1 MIKCEVLLRDR
12 KYHEEYSY
20 SLDEFKKIEIPLINI
35 KKCKKHYVNYVATFD
50 IETSKIEKGN
60 DEYEGF
66 LYHWQFC
73 INGIVIFGRDW
84 LEFAKLIYYLKEE
97 LLLSNDRKLVVYV
110 HNLSYEFHFLY
121 NLFYVSDV
129 FCIDKRKVLKCI
141 LDDFIELRCSYYLS
155 NMNLSKFIENTPNAQ
170 HIKALGDLA
179 YSKLY
184 LPSTQLSSKEYGYC
198 YNDVYG
204 LFECIRER
212 LKEFNLNQIPLTST
226 GYVRRE
232 CRKNM
237 NKNLNNR
244 KIFEKLALNQEVY
257 DLLRDCFRGGN
268 TASNR
273 YHTNVIIDNVS
284 SYDMTSAYPYVMLS
298 EKYPMSKFIYYDL
311 ESFEELDYYN
321 KRYCTI
327 GYYYFSNIKL
337 KNNIPIP
344 YIPIS
349 KCLTVVKD
357 EDLIVYNGRLISSSG
372 IKIAL
377 TNIDYEIIK
386 NQYDFDYD
394 DLRVENFYF
403 ARKGFLP
410 KELRETIIEYYEL
423 KTQLK
428 GINDKEYEYMKSK
441 NKLNSLYGMIVTNI
455 QRKEILF
462 DSEKDECFFYGEK
475 GLLEDYYNSRNNF
488 LSYQWGVFVTA
499 YCRRNLQLA
508 LDGIGLDVV
517 YCDTDSVKY
526 LNNHDEV
533 FNKINY
539 NMLKYCEENDILN
552 YAQRDNKK
560 YYLGVYDFEGTYQQF
575 KTLGA
580 KKYAFL
586 KNDKYGITVS
596 GLSKIKG
603 AKELEK
609 NGLEFFKNGSVF
621 YDSGRTTV
629 KFNNDKIHYLQ
640 IGNDKII
647 NGSNVVILD
656 TTYTLG
662 ISNTM
667 LDIID
672 LCNKRERRKLK
683 WKKL

>member
-1 MIKCEVLLRDR
+1 MIKCEVLLRDK
-12 KYHEEYSY
+12 KYHEEYAY
-20 SLDEFKKIEIPLINI
+20 TLEEFQKIEIPLINI
-35 KKCKKHYVNYVATFD
+35 KKTKKYYVNYVATFD
-50 IETSKIEKGN
+50 IETSKIEKSN

-97 LLLSNDRKLVVYV
+97 LLLSNDKKLVVYV

-155 NMNLSKFIENTPNAQ
+155 NMNLSKFIENTPNTQ
-170 HIKALGDLA
+170 HIKALGDLD
-179 YSKLY
+179 YSKLF

-198 YNDVYG
+198 YNDVCG

-273 YHTNVIIDNVS
+273 YHTNVILDNVS

-298 EKYPMSKFIYYDL
+298 EKYPMSRFIYYDL
-311 ESFEELDYYN
+311 ESFKELDYYN

-386 NQYDFDYD
+386 NQYDYDYD

-428 GINDKEYEYMKSK
+428 GIKDKEYEYMKSK

-462 DSEKDECFFYGEK
+462 DSEKDEVFSYGEK
-475 GLLEDYYNSRNNF
+475 GLLEDYYKSRNNF
-488 LSYQWGVFVTA
+488 LSYQWGVFVTSF
-499 YCRRNLQLA
+499 CRKNLQTA
-508 LDGIGLDVV
+508 IDRFNKYGTSLDVV
-517 YCDTDSVKY
+517 YCDTDSIKY
-526 LNNHDEV
+526 LGNYDKVFKEINDEWLKKCKD
-533 FNKINY
+533 NGIINY
-539 NMLKYCEENDILN
+539 AE
-552 YAQRDNKK
+552 RDNKK
-560 YYLGVYDFEGTYQQF
+560 YYLGVYDFEGTYQKF

-629 KFNNDKIHYLQ
+629 KFNNDKFHYLQ

-672 LCNKRERRKLK
+672 LCNNRKGEN
-683 WKKL
+683 

>member
-273 YHTNVIIDNVS
+273 YHTNVILDNVS

-462 DSEKDECFFYGEK
+462 DSEKDEVFSYGEK

-539 NMLKYCEENDILN
+539 NMLKFCEENDILN

-672 LCNKRERRKLK
+672 LCNNRKGEN
-683 WKKL
+683 

>member
-273 YHTNVIIDNVS
+273 YHTNVILDNVS

-377 TNIDYEIIK
+377 TSIDYEIIK

-462 DSEKDECFFYGEK
+462 DSEKDEVFSYGEK

-609 NGLEFFKNGSVF
+609 NGLDFFKNGSVF

-672 LCNKRERRKLK
+672 LCNNRKGEN
-683 WKKL
+683 

>member
-273 YHTNVIIDNVS
+273 YHTNVILDNVS

-386 NQYDFDYD
+386 NQYYFDYD

-462 DSEKDECFFYGEK
+462 DSEKDEVFSYGEK

-667 LDIID
+667 LDIIN
-672 LCNKRERRKLK
+672 LCNNRKGEN
-683 WKKL
+683 

>member
-170 HIKALGDLA
+170 HIKALGDLE

-273 YHTNVIIDNVS
+273 YHTNVILDNVS

-462 DSEKDECFFYGEK
+462 DSEKDEVFSYGEK

-539 NMLKYCEENDILN
+539 NMLQFCEENDIVN

-672 LCNKRERRKLK
+672 LCNNRKGEN
-683 WKKL
+683 

>member
-1 MIKCEVLLRDR
+1 MIKCEVLLRDK
-12 KYHEEYSY
+12 KYHEEYAY
-20 SLDEFKKIEIPLINI
+20 TLEEFQKIEIPLINI
-35 KKCKKHYVNYVATFD
+35 KKSKKYYVNYVATFD
-50 IETSKIEKGN
+50 IETSKIEKSN

-97 LLLSNDRKLVVYV
+97 LLLSNDKKLVVYV

-155 NMNLSKFIENTPNAQ
+155 NMNLSKFIENTPNTQ
-170 HIKALGDLA
+170 HIKALGDLD

-198 YNDVYG
+198 YNDVCG

-273 YHTNVIIDNVS
+273 YHTNVILDNVS

-311 ESFEELDYYN
+311 ESFKELDYYN

-386 NQYDFDYD
+386 NQYDYDYD

-462 DSEKDECFFYGEK
+462 DSEKDEVFSYGEK
-475 GLLEDYYNSRNNF
+475 GLLEDYYKSRNNF
-488 LSYQWGVFVTA
+488 LSYQWGVFVTSF
-499 YCRRNLQLA
+499 CRKNLQTA
-508 LDGIGLDVV
+508 IDRFNKYGTSLDVV
-517 YCDTDSVKY
+517 YCDTDSIKY
-526 LNNHDEV
+526 LGNYDKVFKEINDEWL
-533 FNKINY
+533 KKCKDSGIINY
-539 NMLKYCEENDILN
+539 AE
-552 YAQRDNKK
+552 RDNKK
-560 YYLGVYDFEGTYQQF
+560 YYLGVYDFEGTYQKF

-629 KFNNDKIHYLQ
+629 KFNNDKFHYLQ

-672 LCNKRERRKLK
+672 LCNNRKGEN
-683 WKKL
+683 

>member
-1 MIKCEVLLRDR
+1 MIKCESLWNDN
-12 KYHEEYSY
+12 KYHEEYAY
-20 SLDEFKKIEIPLINI
+20 SLEEFKEIKKIPLIPI
-35 KKCKKHYVNYVATFD
+35 KKCRKHYSNYIATFD
-50 IETSKIEKGN
+50 IETSKFEKGN

-66 LYHWQFC
+66 MYHWQFC
-73 INGIVIFGRDW
+73 INGIVVFGRSW
-84 LEFAKLIYYLKEE
+84 IEFANLIYYLYSK
-97 LLLSNDRKLVVYV
+97 LKLSNDNKLVVYV
-110 HNLSYEFHFLY
+110 HNLSYEFHFMY
-121 NLFYVSDV
+121 NLFDISEV

-141 LDDFIELRCSYYLS
+141 LDGFIEMRCSYYLS
-155 NMNLSKFIENTPNAQ
+155 NMNLAKFIENTPNTK
-170 HIKALGDLA
+170 HIKSSGDLD
-179 YSKLY
+179 YNKLY
-184 LPSTQLSSKEYGYC
+184 LPSSHLTLKEYGYC
-198 YNDVYG
+198 YNDVMG
-204 LFECIRER
+204 LFECMKER
-212 LKEFNLNQIPLTST
+212 LQEFNLNQIPLTST

-232 CRKNM
+232 CRRKM
-237 NKNLNNR
+237 NENLNNR
-244 KIFEKLALNQEVY
+244 IIFEKLALNQELY

-273 YHTNVIIDNVS
+273 YHTNVILENVS

-298 EKYPMSKFIYYDL
+298 EKYPMSKFMYYEL
-311 ESFEELDYYN
+311 ESLKELDYYN
-321 KRYCTI
+321 NRYCTI

-349 KCLTVVKD
+349 KCLKVVKD
-357 EDLIVYNGRLISSSG
+357 DNLVVYNGRVLSSSG

-377 TNIDYEIIK
+377 TNVDFEIIK
-386 NQYDFDYD
+386 NQYDFDS
-394 DLRVENFYF
+394 DLRIERFYF
-403 ARKGFLP
+403 ARKDFLP
-410 KELRETIIEYYEL
+410 KELRETIMEYYEL

-428 GINDKEYEYMKSK
+428 GNKEKEYEYMKSK

-455 QRKEILF
+455 QRKEIIF
-462 DSEKDECFFYGEK
+462 DSEKEDIFSYGDK
-475 GLLEDYYNSRNNF
+475 GILEDYYNGRNNF
-488 LSYQWGVFVTA
+488 LSYQWGVYVTA
-499 YCRRNLQLA
+499 YCRRNLQIA
-508 LDGIGLDVV
+508 IDGIGLDVV

-526 LNNHDEV
+526 LNNHDDV
-533 FNKINY
+533 FHEINNKMLNY
-539 NMLKYCEENDILN
+539 CKEYDILN
-552 YAQRDNKK
+552 YAQRNNKK
-560 YYLGVYDFEGTYQQF
+560 YYLGIYDFEGTYQKF

-586 KNDKYGITVS
+586 KNNKYGITVS

-621 YDSGRTTV
+621 NDSGRTVV
-629 KFNNDKIHYLQ
+629 KFNNDKFHYLTL
-640 IGNDKII
+640 GKDKII

-672 LCNKRERRKLK
+672 CANK
-683 WKKL
+683 KKGEN

>member
-1 MIKCEVLLRDR
+1 MIKCEVLLRDK
-12 KYHEEYSY
+12 KYHEEYAY
-20 SLDEFKKIEIPLINI
+20 TLEEFQKIEIPLINI
-35 KKCKKHYVNYVATFD
+35 KKSKKYYVNYVATFD
-50 IETSKIEKGN
+50 IETSKIEKSN

-73 INGIVIFGRDW
+73 INGLVIFGRDW
-84 LEFAKLIYYLKEE
+84 LQFAQLIYYLKDILE
-97 LLLSNDRKLVVYV
+97 LSNNKKLVVYV

-155 NMNLSKFIENTPNAQ
+155 NMNLSKFIENTPNTQ
-170 HIKALGDLA
+170 HIKALGDLD

-184 LPSTQLSSKEYGYC
+184 LPSSQLSSKEYGYC

-212 LKEFNLNQIPLTST
+212 LQEFNLNQIPLTST

-244 KIFEKLALNQEVY
+244 KIFEKLALNQEVH
-257 DLLRDCFRGGN
+257 DLLRDCLRGGN

-273 YHTNVIIDNVS
+273 YHTNVILDNVS

-311 ESFEELDYYN
+311 ESFKELDYYN

-372 IKIAL
+372 IKIGL

-386 NQYDFDYD
+386 NQYDFDYE

-410 KELRETIIEYYEL
+410 KELRETIIKYYEI

-462 DSEKDECFFYGEK
+462 DSEKDEVFSYGEK

-539 NMLKYCEENDILN
+539 NMLKYCEEYDIIN

-560 YYLGVYDFEGTYQQF
+560 YYLGVYDFEGTYQKF

-603 AKELEK
+603 EKELEK

-629 KFNNDKIHYLQ
+629 KFNNDKFHYLQ

-672 LCNKRERRKLK
+672 LCNNRKGEN
-683 WKKL
+683 

>member
-1 MIKCEVLLRDR
+1 MIKCEVLLRDK
-12 KYHEEYSY
+12 KYHEEYAY
-20 SLDEFKKIEIPLINI
+20 TLEEFQKIEIPLINI
-35 KKCKKHYVNYVATFD
+35 KKCKKYYVNYVATFD
-50 IETSKIEKGN
+50 IETSKIEKSN

-73 INGIVIFGRDW
+73 INGVVIFGRDW
-84 LEFAKLIYYLKEE
+84 LQFAQLIYYLKDI
-97 LLLSNDRKLVVYV
+97 LQLSNNKKLVVYV

-121 NLFYVSDV
+121 NLFYISDV
-129 FCIDKRKVLKCI
+129 FCLDKRKVLKCI
-141 LDDFIELRCSYYLS
+141 LDGFIELRCSYYLS
-155 NMNLSKFIENTPNAQ
+155 NMNLSKFIENTPNTQ
-170 HIKALGDLA
+170 HIKALGDLD

-184 LPSTQLSSKEYGYC
+184 LPSTQLSCKEYGYC
-198 YNDVYG
+198 FNDVCG

-212 LKEFNLNQIPLTST
+212 LQEFNLNQIPLTST

-244 KIFEKLALNQEVY
+244 KIFEKIALNQEVY
-257 DLLRDCFRGGN
+257 ELLRDCFRGGN

-273 YHTNVIIDNVS
+273 YHTNVILDNVS

-311 ESFEELDYYN
+311 ESFKELDYYN

-337 KNNIPIP
+337 KNNISIP

-462 DSEKDECFFYGEK
+462 DSEKDEVFSYGEK

-539 NMLKYCEENDILN
+539 NMLKYCEEHDILN
-552 YAQRDNKK
+552 YAQRDNIK
-560 YYLGVYDFEGTYQQF
+560 YYLGVYDFEGIYQKF

-586 KNDKYGITVS
+586 KNDTYGITVS

-629 KFNNDKIHYLQ
+629 KFNNDKFHYLQ

-672 LCNKRERRKLK
+672 LCNNRKGEN
-683 WKKL
+683 

>member
-12 KYHEEYSY
+12 KYHEEYAY

-66 LYHWQFC
+66 IYHWQFC

-97 LLLSNDRKLVVYV
+97 LVLSNDKKLVVYV

-170 HIKALGDLA
+170 HIKALGDLD

-184 LPSTQLSSKEYGYC
+184 LPSTQLLSKEYGYC

-273 YHTNVIIDNVS
+273 YHTNVILDNVS

-357 EDLIVYNGRLISSSG
+357 EDLIVYNGRLISSTG

-428 GINDKEYEYMKSK
+428 GINDKAYEYMKSK

-462 DSEKDECFFYGEK
+462 DSEKDEVFSYGEK

-539 NMLKYCEENDILN
+539 NILKYCEEYDILN
-552 YAQRDNKK
+552 YARRDNKK

-586 KNDKYGITVS
+586 KNDKYGIAVS

-672 LCNKRERRKLK
+672 LCNNRKGEN
-683 WKKL
+683 

>member
-1 MIKCEVLLRDR
+1 MIKCEVLLRDK
-12 KYHEEYSY
+12 KYHEEYAY
-20 SLDEFKKIEIPLINI
+20 TLEEFQKIEIPLINI
-35 KKCKKHYVNYVATFD
+35 KKSKKYYVNYVATFD
-50 IETSKIEKGN
+50 IETSKIEKSN

-97 LLLSNDRKLVVYV
+97 LVLSNDKKLVVYI

-170 HIKALGDLA
+170 HIKALGDLD

-273 YHTNVIIDNVS
+273 YHTNVILDNVS

-394 DLRVENFYF
+394 DLRIENFYF
-403 ARKGFLP
+403 ARKGYLP

-462 DSEKDECFFYGEK
+462 DSGKDEVFSYGEK
-475 GLLEDYYNSRNNF
+475 GLLEDYYKSRNNF
-488 LSYQWGVFVTA
+488 LSYQWGVFVTSF
-499 YCRRNLQLA
+499 CRKNLQA
-508 LDGIGLDVV
+508 AIDRFNKYGTSLDVV
-517 YCDTDSVKY
+517 YCDTDSIKY
-526 LNNHDEV
+526 LGNYDKVFKEINDEW
-533 FNKINY
+533 
-539 NMLKYCEENDILN
+539 LKKCKDSGIIN

-560 YYLGVYDFEGTYQQF
+560 YYLGVYDFEGTYQKF

-629 KFNNDKIHYLQ
+629 KFNNDKFHYLQ

-667 LDIID
+667 LDIIN
-672 LCNKRERRKLK
+672 LCNNRKGEN
-683 WKKL
+683 

>member
-1 MIKCEVLLRDR
+1 MIKCEVLLRDK
-12 KYHEEYSY
+12 KYHEEYAY
-20 SLDEFKKIEIPLINI
+20 TLEEFQKIKIPLINI
-35 KKCKKHYVNYVATFD
+35 KKSKKYYVNYVATFD
-50 IETSKIEKGN
+50 IETSKIEKSN

-97 LLLSNDRKLVVYV
+97 LLLSNDKKLVVYV

-155 NMNLSKFIENTPNAQ
+155 NMNLSKFIENTPNTQ
-170 HIKALGDLA
+170 HIKALGDLD
-179 YSKLY
+179 YSKLF

-198 YNDVYG
+198 YNDVCG

-273 YHTNVIIDNVS
+273 YHTNVILDNVS

-298 EKYPMSKFIYYDL
+298 EKYPMSTFIYYDL
-311 ESFEELDYYN
+311 ESFKELDYYN

-386 NQYDFDYD
+386 NQYDYDYD

-428 GINDKEYEYMKSK
+428 GIKDKEYEYMKSK

-462 DSEKDECFFYGEK
+462 DSEKDEVFSYGEK
-475 GLLEDYYNSRNNF
+475 GLLEDYYKSRNNF
-488 LSYQWGVFVTA
+488 LSYQWGVFVTSF
-499 YCRRNLQLA
+499 CRKNLQTA
-508 LDGIGLDVV
+508 IDRFNKYGTSLDVV
-517 YCDTDSVKY
+517 YCDTDSIKY
-526 LNNHDEV
+526 LGNYDKVFKEINDEWL
-533 FNKINY
+533 KKCKDYGIINY
-539 NMLKYCEENDILN
+539 AE
-552 YAQRDNKK
+552 RDNKK
-560 YYLGVYDFEGTYQQF
+560 YYLGVYDFEGTYQKF

-629 KFNNDKIHYLQ
+629 KFNNDKFHYLQ

-672 LCNKRERRKLK
+672 LCNNRKGEN
-683 WKKL
+683 

>member
-170 HIKALGDLA
+170 HIKALGDLE

-237 NKNLNNR
+237 NKNLNNS

-273 YHTNVIIDNVS
+273 YHTNVILDNVS

-462 DSEKDECFFYGEK
+462 DSEKDEVFSYGEK

-539 NMLKYCEENDILN
+539 NMLQFCEENDIVN

-672 LCNKRERRKLK
+672 LCNNRKGEN
-683 WKKL
+683 

>member
-273 YHTNVIIDNVS
+273 YHTNVILDNVS

-462 DSEKDECFFYGEK
+462 DSEKDEVFSYGEK

-539 NMLKYCEENDILN
+539 NMLKFCEENDILN

-640 IGNDKII
+640 IGNNKII

-672 LCNKRERRKLK
+672 LCNNRKGEN
-683 WKKL
+683 

>member
-1 MIKCEVLLRDR
+1 MIKCEVLLRDK
-12 KYHEEYSY
+12 KYHEEYAY
-20 SLDEFKKIEIPLINI
+20 TLEEFQKIEIPLINI
-35 KKCKKHYVNYVATFD
+35 KKSKKYYVNYVATFD
-50 IETSKIEKGN
+50 IETSKIEKSN

-97 LLLSNDRKLVVYV
+97 LVLSNDKKLVVYV

-170 HIKALGDLA
+170 HIKALGDLD

-273 YHTNVIIDNVS
+273 YHTNVILDNVS

-462 DSEKDECFFYGEK
+462 DSEKDEVFSYGEK

-539 NMLKYCEENDILN
+539 NMLKYCEEHDILN

-560 YYLGVYDFEGTYQQF
+560 YYLGVYDFEGTYQKF

-629 KFNNDKIHYLQ
+629 KFNNDKFHYLQ

-647 NGSNVVILD
+647 NGPNVVILD

-672 LCNKRERRKLK
+672 LCNNRKGEN
-683 WKKL
+683 

>member
-1 MIKCEVLLRDR
+1 MIKCEVLLRDK
-12 KYHEEYSY
+12 KYHEEYAY
-20 SLDEFKKIEIPLINI
+20 SLEEFKKIEIPLINI
-35 KKCKKHYVNYVATFD
+35 KKCKKYYVNYVATFD
-50 IETSKIEKGN
+50 IETSKIEKSN

-84 LEFAKLIYYLKEE
+84 LQFARLIYYLKDI
-97 LLLSNDRKLVVYV
+97 LQLSNNKKLVVYV

-121 NLFYVSDV
+121 NLFYISDV
-129 FCIDKRKVLKCI
+129 FCLDKRKVLKCI

-155 NMNLSKFIENTPNAQ
+155 NMNLSKFIENTPNTE
-170 HIKALGDLA
+170 HIKALGDLD
-179 YSKLY
+179 YSKVY
-184 LPSTQLSSKEYGYC
+184 FPSTQLSCKEYGYC
-198 YNDVYG
+198 FNDVCG

-212 LKEFNLNQIPLTST
+212 LQEFNLNQIPLTST

-244 KIFEKLALNQEVY
+244 KIFEKIALNQEVY

-273 YHTNVIIDNVS
+273 YHTNVILDNVS

-311 ESFEELDYYN
+311 ESFKELDYYN

-410 KELRETIIEYYEL
+410 EELRETIIEYYEL

-428 GINDKEYEYMKSK
+428 GINGKEYEYMKSK

-462 DSEKDECFFYGEK
+462 DSEKDEVFSYGEK

-508 LDGIGLDVV
+508 LNGIGLDVV

-533 FNKINY
+533 FNNINY
-539 NMLKYCEENDILN
+539 NMLKYCKEHDILN
-552 YAQRDNKK
+552 YALRDNKK
-560 YYLGVYDFEGTYQQF
+560 YYLGIYDFEGTYQKF

-609 NGLEFFKNGSVF
+609 NGLEFFKNGNVF

-629 KFNNDKIHYLQ
+629 KFNNDKFHYLQ

-672 LCNKRERRKLK
+672 LCNNRKGEN
-683 WKKL
+683 

>member
-184 LPSTQLSSKEYGYC
+184 LPSTQLSSTEYGYC

-273 YHTNVIIDNVS
+273 YHTNVILDNVS

-462 DSEKDECFFYGEK
+462 DSEKDEVFSYGEK

-539 NMLKYCEENDILN
+539 NMLKFCEENDILN

-560 YYLGVYDFEGTYQQF
+560 YYLGVYDFEGTYQEF

-672 LCNKRERRKLK
+672 LCNNRKGEN
-683 WKKL
+683 

>member
-273 YHTNVIIDNVS
+273 YHTNVILDNVS

-462 DSEKDECFFYGEK
+462 DSEKDEVFSYGEK

-539 NMLKYCEENDILN
+539 NMLSYCEENDILN

-580 KKYAFL
+580 KKYAFF

-672 LCNKRERRKLK
+672 LCNNRKGEN
-683 WKKL
+683 

>member
-1 MIKCEVLLRDR
+1 MIKCEVLLRDK
-12 KYHEEYSY
+12 KYHEEYAY
-20 SLDEFKKIEIPLINI
+20 TLEEFQKIEIPLINI
-35 KKCKKHYVNYVATFD
+35 KKCKKYYVNYVATFD
-50 IETSKIEKGN
+50 IETSKIEKSN

-84 LEFAKLIYYLKEE
+84 LQFARLIYYLKDI
-97 LLLSNDRKLVVYV
+97 LQLSNNKKLVVYV

-121 NLFYVSDV
+121 NLFYISDV
-129 FCIDKRKVLKCI
+129 FCLDKRKVLKCI

-155 NMNLSKFIENTPNAQ
+155 NMNLSKFIENTPNTQ
-170 HIKALGDLA
+170 HIKALGDLD

-184 LPSTQLSSKEYGYC
+184 LPSTQLSCKEYGYC
-198 YNDVYG
+198 FNDVCG

-212 LKEFNLNQIPLTST
+212 LQEFNLNQIPLTST

-244 KIFEKLALNQEVY
+244 KIFEKIALNQEVY

-273 YHTNVIIDNVS
+273 YHTNVILDNVS

-311 ESFEELDYYN
+311 ESFKELDYYN

-410 KELRETIIEYYEL
+410 NELRETIIEYYEL

-462 DSEKDECFFYGEK
+462 DSEKDEVFSYGEK

-539 NMLKYCEENDILN
+539 NMLKYCEEHDILN
-552 YAQRDNKK
+552 YALRDNKK
-560 YYLGVYDFEGTYQQF
+560 YYLGVYDFEGTYQKF

-609 NGLEFFKNGSVF
+609 NGLEFFKNGNVF

-629 KFNNDKIHYLQ
+629 KFNNDKFHYLQ

-672 LCNKRERRKLK
+672 WCNNRKGEN
-683 WKKL
+683 

>member
-1 MIKCEVLLRDR
+1 MIKCEVLLRDK
-12 KYHEEYSY
+12 KYHEEYAY
-20 SLDEFKKIEIPLINI
+20 TLEEFQKIEIPLINI
-35 KKCKKHYVNYVATFD
+35 KKCKKYYVNYVATFD
-50 IETSKIEKGN
+50 IETSKIEKSN

-84 LEFAKLIYYLKEE
+84 LQFARLIYYLKDI
-97 LLLSNDRKLVVYV
+97 LQLSNNKKLVVYV

-121 NLFYVSDV
+121 NLFYISDV
-129 FCIDKRKVLKCI
+129 FCLDKRKVLKCI

-155 NMNLSKFIENTPNAQ
+155 NMNLSKFIENTPNTQ
-170 HIKALGDLA
+170 HIKALGDLD

-184 LPSTQLSSKEYGYC
+184 LPSTQLSCKENGYC
-198 YNDVYG
+198 FNDVCG

-212 LKEFNLNQIPLTST
+212 LQEFNLNQIPLTST

-244 KIFEKLALNQEVY
+244 KIFEKIALNQEVY

-273 YHTNVIIDNVS
+273 YHTNVILDNVS

-311 ESFEELDYYN
+311 ESFKELDYYN

-462 DSEKDECFFYGEK
+462 DSEKDEVFSYGEK

-508 LDGIGLDVV
+508 LNGIGLDVV

-533 FNKINY
+533 FNNINY
-539 NMLKYCEENDILN
+539 NMLKYCKEHDILN
-552 YAQRDNKK
+552 YARRDNKK
-560 YYLGVYDFEGTYQQF
+560 YYLGVYDFEGTYQKF

-586 KNDKYGITVS
+586 KNDKHGITVS

-629 KFNNDKIHYLQ
+629 KFNNDKFHYLQ

-672 LCNKRERRKLK
+672 LCNNRKGEN
-683 WKKL
+683 

>member
-1 MIKCEVLLRDR
+1 MIKCEVLLRDK
-12 KYHEEYSY
+12 KYHEEYAY
-20 SLDEFKKIEIPLINI
+20 SLEEFKKIEIPLINI
-35 KKCKKHYVNYVATFD
+35 KKCKKYYVNYVATFD
-50 IETSKIEKGN
+50 IETSKIEKSN

-84 LEFAKLIYYLKEE
+84 LQFARLIYYLKDI
-97 LLLSNDRKLVVYV
+97 LQLSNNKKLVVYV

-121 NLFYVSDV
+121 NLFYISDV
-129 FCIDKRKVLKCI
+129 FCLDKRKVLKCI

-155 NMNLSKFIENTPNAQ
+155 NMNLSKFIENTPNTQ
-170 HIKALGDLA
+170 HIKALGDLD
-179 YSKLY
+179 YSTLY
-184 LPSTQLSSKEYGYC
+184 LPSTQLSCKEYGYC
-198 YNDVYG
+198 FNDVYG

-212 LKEFNLNQIPLTST
+212 LQEFNLNQIPLTST

-244 KIFEKLALNQEVY
+244 KIFEKIALNQEVY

-273 YHTNVIIDNVS
+273 YHTNVILDNVS

-311 ESFEELDYYN
+311 ESFKELDYYN

-462 DSEKDECFFYGEK
+462 DSEKDEVFSYGEK

-508 LDGIGLDVV
+508 LNGIGLDVV

-533 FNKINY
+533 FNNINY
-539 NMLKYCEENDILN
+539 SMLKYCKEHDILN
-552 YAQRDNKK
+552 YARRDNKK
-560 YYLGVYDFEGTYQQF
+560 YYLGVYDFEGTYQKF

-629 KFNNDKIHYLQ
+629 KFNNDKFHYLQ

-672 LCNKRERRKLK
+672 LCNNRKGEN
-683 WKKL
+683 

>member
-1 MIKCEVLLRDR
+1 MIKCEVLLRDK
-12 KYHEEYSY
+12 KYHEEYAY
-20 SLDEFKKIEIPLINI
+20 SLEEFQKIEIPLINI
-35 KKCKKHYVNYVATFD
+35 KKCKKYYVNYVATFD
-50 IETSKIEKGN
+50 IETSKIEKSN

-84 LEFAKLIYYLKEE
+84 LQFAQLIYYLKDI
-97 LLLSNDRKLVVYV
+97 LQLSNNKKLVVYV

-121 NLFYVSDV
+121 NLFYISDV
-129 FCIDKRKVLKCI
+129 FCLDKRKVLKCI
-141 LDDFIELRCSYYLS
+141 LDGFIELRCSYYLS
-155 NMNLSKFIENTPNAQ
+155 NMNLSKFIENTPNTQ
-170 HIKALGDLA
+170 HIKALGDLD

-184 LPSTQLSSKEYGYC
+184 LPSTQLSCKEYGYC
-198 YNDVYG
+198 FNDVCG

-212 LKEFNLNQIPLTST
+212 LQEFNLNQIPLTST

-244 KIFEKLALNQEVY
+244 KIFEKIALNQEVY

-273 YHTNVIIDNVS
+273 YHTNVILDNVS

-311 ESFEELDYYN
+311 ESFQELDYYN

-377 TNIDYEIIK
+377 NNIDYEIIK

-428 GINDKEYEYMKSK
+428 GITDKEYEYMKSK

-462 DSEKDECFFYGEK
+462 DSEKDEVFSYGEK

-533 FNKINY
+533 FNNINY
-539 NMLKYCEENDILN
+539 NMLKYCKEHDILN
-552 YAQRDNKK
+552 YARRDNKK
-560 YYLGVYDFEGTYQQF
+560 YYLGVYDFEGTYQKF

-629 KFNNDKIHYLQ
+629 KFNNDKFHYLQ

-672 LCNKRERRKLK
+672 LCNNRKGEN
-683 WKKL
+683 

>member
-1 MIKCEVLLRDR
+1 MIKCEVLLRDK
-12 KYHEEYSY
+12 KYHEEYAY
-20 SLDEFKKIEIPLINI
+20 TLEEFQKIEIPLINI
-35 KKCKKHYVNYVATFD
+35 KKSKKYYVNYVATFD
-50 IETSKIEKGN
+50 IETSKIEKSN

-97 LLLSNDRKLVVYV
+97 LVLSNDKKLVVYV

-170 HIKALGDLA
+170 HIKALGDLD

-273 YHTNVIIDNVS
+273 YHTNVILDNVS

-428 GINDKEYEYMKSK
+428 GIKDKEYEYMKSK

-462 DSEKDECFFYGEK
+462 DSEKDEVFSYGEK
-475 GLLEDYYNSRNNF
+475 GLLEDYYKSRNNF
-488 LSYQWGVFVTA
+488 LSYQWGVFVTSF
-499 YCRRNLQLA
+499 CRKNLQTA
-508 LDGIGLDVV
+508 IDRFNKYGTSLDVV
-517 YCDTDSVKY
+517 YCDTDSIKY
-526 LNNHDEV
+526 LGNYDKVFKEINDEW
-533 FNKINY
+533 
-539 NMLKYCEENDILN
+539 LKKCKDSGIIN

-560 YYLGVYDFEGTYQQF
+560 YYLGVYDFEGTYQKF

-629 KFNNDKIHYLQ
+629 KFNNDKFHYLQ
-640 IGNDKII
+640 IENDKII

-672 LCNKRERRKLK
+672 LCNNRKGEN
-683 WKKL
+683 